1 MSKSSKVYS
10 VFGAIVACGA
20 IGYGLGLVIFVGAAE
35 NPLFAPM
42 LAAAFMIVGG
52 IFALIGFLIAN
63 AAERKG
69 RSWATFFWLS
79 ILVSPLLMGII
90 IAVLP
95 SQESAGSNSNQIDPS
110 QQLERLSELQKQ
122 GVLTRAEFETKKKEL
137 LDRI

>member
-1 MSKSSKVYS
+1 MSKSSKLYS
-10 VFGAIVACGA
+10 FFGAIVACGV

-35 NPLFAPM
+35 NPAFAPM
-42 LAAAFMIVGG
+42 LAAALMLVGG
-52 IFALIGFLIAN
+52 IFALIGYLIAN

-95 SQESAGSNSNQIDPS
+95 SQNGTASNSNQIDPS
-110 QQLERLSELQKQ
+110 QQLERLSELKKQ
-122 GVLTRAEFETKKKEL
+122 GVLTQSEFDAKKKEL